1 MKTTMRRKWIYDE
14 ELGEM
19 IEVTP
24 GYRPKAKGKDALNHM
39 GGLWSDRHYDGLR
52 ATDGADISSRKRH
65 REYMK
70 RHGLT
75 TADDFK
81 GQWDKAQR
89 ERDHYMTNGGSI
101 RRQDIAEAISKL
113 QRR

>member
-1 MKTTMRRKWIYDE
+1 MRRKWVYDE

-24 GYRPKAKGKDALNHM
+24 EYRPPGKKGALNHL
-39 GGLWSDRHYDGLR
+39 GGLWGDRHYDGLR
-52 ATDGADISSRKRH
+52 ATDGADISSRKKH

-70 RHGLT
+70 RTGLT

-81 GQWDKAQR
+81 DTWAKAKEQR
-89 ERDHYMTNGGSI
+89 EHYMQHGGTI
-101 RRQDIAEAISKL
+101 RRRDIVEAIHKL